1 MKKKNEKQYCRY
13 VVLEYATG
21 KALVCG
27 EKKKD
32 CSELY
37 YSGSFLSLR
46 GIVREYRRFIVLK
59 GMMCLIVY
67 WARKRK
73 AKREEPRSAVSPYGL
88 SFGFRAMNRS
98 GADSTYP
105 ELASEGI

>member
-1 MKKKNEKQYCRY
+1 MKKKIEKQFCRY

-21 KALVCG
+21 KELVCG
-27 EKKKD
+27 EKMKD

-46 GIVREYRRFIVLK
+46 GFVREYRRFVILK
-59 GMMCLIVY
+59 GMTCLIVY
-67 WARKRK
+67 RANRKK
-73 AKREEPRSAVSPYGL
+73 AKREERGSAVSPYGL
-88 SFGFRAMNRS
+88 SFGFRAAGRS

-105 ELASEGI
+105 ELVSEGI